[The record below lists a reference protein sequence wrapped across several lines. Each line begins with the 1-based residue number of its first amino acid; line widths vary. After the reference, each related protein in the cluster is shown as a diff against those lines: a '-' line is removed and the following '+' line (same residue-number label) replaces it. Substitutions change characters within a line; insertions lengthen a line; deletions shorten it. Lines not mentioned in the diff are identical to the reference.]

1 MLAYVARCAGQ
12 LAVALVGIVTVAFF
26 LMRAIPGDPAIYML
40 GDFATTEALATLRAR
55 LGLDLPVWQQYGMF
69 LASAARGDLGA
80 SVVTGQSALAEIWS
94 AVPPS
99 AELAVAGMTIAIA
112 FGVPLGIIA
121 AVRQGTFI
129 DVAVMALALGGI
141 SFPVFWLGLVAIL
154 FFSHELGLFPALGAS
169 SEAGLLVSLHHLAL
183 PAMVLGLSVAAYIA
197 RLTRSAMLEVLN
209 EDYVR
214 TARAGGLSR
223 FRVISVHA
231 LRNALIPVVTVIGL
245 QLGHL
250 LSGAI
255 LTETIFSWPGIG
267 KWLVEAIQRR
277 DYPQLQGGIII
288 VAALMMA
295 VNLIVDIVYGLLNPQ
310 IRHGRR

>member
-99 AELAVAGMTIAIA
+99 AELAVAGMVIAIA
-112 FGVPLGIIA
+112 IGVPLGIVA

-154 FFSHELGLFPALGAS
+154 FFSHQLGLFPALGAS

-197 RLTRSAMLEVLN
+197 RLTRSAMLEVLSQ
-209 EDYVR
+209 DHIRV
-214 TARAGGLSR
+214 ARAMGVPERRIVWHL
-223 FRVISVHA
+223 A
-231 LRNALIPVVTVIGL
+231 LRNALIPILAVVGVTFAWSLGNAILVETVFSRPGL
-245 QLGHL
+245 GSTILKAILARDYQLVQAGVLVLAAAVVL
-250 LSGAI
+250 LNTALDLIYGAI
-255 LTETIFSWPGIG
+255 DPRLRKT
-267 KWLVEAIQRR
+267 
-277 DYPQLQGGIII
+277 
-288 VAALMMA
+288 
-295 VNLIVDIVYGLLNPQ
+295 
-310 IRHGRR
+310 